1 MMQDDE
7 CKLVLLTGASGSGLS
22 TAMKALEDSGFM
34 AVDNMPLALIDQLVA
49 LVVETEERSLAIAL
63 DARTTG
69 FSTQAVARLAE
80 NLRNKFA
87 ERLSV
92 VHLSASHDDL
102 LRRFNATRRQ
112 HPLSDTMPLTD
123 AVAKDTHDMAG
134 LASLADLHL
143 DTSGMKPAEM
153 RSQLLAALDQAADF
167 RTRVRVVSFS
177 YRRRMPE
184 HTDMMLDMRFANN
197 PHWNAELREFTGLDR
212 EIEDF
217 LRADKALQDVMDN
230 FRSML
235 SAMLK
240 RMKEEGRPLL
250 NLAFGCTGGR
260 HRSVWAAESVGKW
273 LREQGHH
280 VTITHREIAVDE

>member
-1 MMQDDE
+1 MQDDE

-69 FSTQAVARLAE
+69 FSPQAVARLAE
-80 NLRNKFA
+80 NLRNKFGD
-87 ERLSV
+87 RLSV

-112 HPLSDTMPLTD
+112 HPLAETMLLAD
-123 AVAKDTHDMAG
+123 AVATDVQDMAG
-134 LASLADLHL
+134 LAPLADLHL

-153 RSQLLAALDQAADF
+153 RPQLLAALDPEADF

-197 PHWNAELREFTGLDR
+197 PHWNTDLRDFTGLDK
-212 EIEDF
+212 EVEDF
-217 LRADKALQDVMDN
+217 LNADTALQEVMDN

-240 RMKEEGRPLL
+240 RMEDEGRPLL

-260 HRSVWAAESVGKW
+260 HRSVWAAESIGKW
-273 LREQGHH
+273 LHERGHY
-280 VTITHREIAVDE
+280 VTIKHREISDD